1 MDGVIKSASAV
12 DIAFLRA
19 IRTDTTSDTY
29 SLWETEWKNAAKRAE
44 VAFLSRIM
52 ELEKEADPNY
62 NPRLV
67 TSNEKRISDL

>member
-1 MDGVIKSASAV
+1 M
-12 DIAFLRA
+12 
-19 IRTDTTSDTY
+19 
-29 SLWETEWKNAAKRAE
+29 ENAAKRAE

-67 TSNEKRISDL
+67 TSNEKRISDLKNIKTNSNLK